1 MIPLFE
7 SGSQKGIGPMPSQQE
22 YHRELAI
29 SLIKSVG
36 FDGAIDY
43 ARENQ
48 WEGVLAQLLRLPTA
62 VLPEKPE
69 PLPT

>member
-1 MIPLFE
+1 M
-7 SGSQKGIGPMPSQQE
+7 QSQQE

-36 FDGAIDY
+36 FDDAIDC

-48 WEGVLAQLLRLPTA
+48 WEGVLAQLLRLPARAFPEQPET
-62 VLPEKPE
+62 LPA
-69 PLPT
+69 